1 MLKWW
6 KEAVVYQVYPRS
18 FADAN
23 GDGIGDLPGLI
34 GKLDYLRDLGV
45 DAIWMSPICQT
56 PDRDNGYDISDYCA
70 ISPKFGTMADVDRL
84 LSEAHRRGLK
94 IIFDMVCNHSSDQHE
109 WFQESKSSRTNP
121 KRDFYIWRKG
131 RDGKEPNNWRAEF
144 GGSAWTL
151 DPTTGEYYLGV
162 FSPFQPDLNWEN
174 PAVREALY
182 GAMRWW
188 LDKGVDGFRLDVI
201 NFISKAPGLPDVP
214 VPADAPKEQRY
225 FPADC
230 YYVDQPGVHVLLQ
243 ELNRE
248 VFKGRDI
255 MVVGECHGRTLSPK
269 TGWMYVQEDR
279 QELDIIF
286 HFDIFRCFGARDPKA
301 GFERIGEWQAA
312 MGAGGWTTIT
322 LGNHDSPRQVSA
334 MGDDGVHR
342 VASAKALATVVLT
355 APGTPFLF
363 QGEELGMTNVAF
375 PSMSDYRDIAA
386 RDLYESSIAAG
397 KSPAAAL
404 AEVHSRSR
412 DNARTPMPWDGTPKA
427 GFTTGLPW
435 IGINPNGVVINV
447 AAQELDPESVLNWY
461 RRLLQFRKQN
471 PALVRG
477 NYRVLPLGDK
487 SIHAFERVYQDVVL
501 TVVLNW
507 SSDEVSMTAPADWGA
522 RGRELCMCN
531 YHGAIS
537 DDCGKLH
544 LRPWEVR
551 IYRCGN
557 RESNVNEVKVTIV

>member
-1 MLKWW
+1 MKKWW

-56 PDRDNGYDISDYCA
+56 PDRDNGYDISDYCE

-84 LSEAHRRGLK
+84 LAEAHRRGLK
-94 IIFDMVCNHSSDQHE
+94 IIFDMVCNHSSDQHA

-151 DPTTGEYYLGV
+151 DPVTGEYYLGV

-182 GAMRWW
+182 ATMRWW

-214 VPADAPKEQRY
+214 VSADAPKDQRY
-225 FPADC
+225 FAADC
-230 YYVDQPGVHVLLQ
+230 YYVDQPGVHALLR
-243 ELNRE
+243 ELNQE
-248 VFKGRDI
+248 VFTGRDI
-255 MVVGECHGRTLSPK
+255 MVVGECHGRTLTPK

-286 HFDIFRCFGARDPKA
+286 HFDILRCFGERNPKA

-312 MGAGGWTTIT
+312 MGAGGWATMT

-363 QGEELGMTNVAF
+363 QGEEIGMTNVAF
-375 PSMSDYRDIAA
+375 PAMTDYRDIAA
-386 RDLYESSIAAG
+386 RDLYESSLAAG
-397 KSPAAAL
+397 KTPAEAL
-404 AEVHSRSR
+404 AEVHRRSR
-412 DNARTPMPWDGTPKA
+412 DNARTPMQWACSAGA
-427 GFTTGLPW
+427 GFTTGTPW
-435 IGINPNGVVINV
+435 IGVNPNVGEINV
-447 AAQELDPESVLNWY
+447 AAQESDPESVLSWY
-461 RRLLQFRKQN
+461 RRLLQFRKHT
-471 PALVRG
+471 PVLIHG
-477 NYRVLPLGDK
+477 SYRVL
-487 SIHAFERVYQDVVL
+487 SIGEEPVCAFERSYQGVTL

-507 SSDEVSMTAPADWGA
+507 SSDAVSMALPADGGA
-522 RGRELCMCN
+522 RWQELCLCN
-531 YHGAIS
+531 YPGSILDA
-537 DDCGKLH
+537 GGQLK

-551 IYRCGN
+551 VYQG
-557 RESNVNEVKVTIV
+557 